1 MAKYLITIEG
11 YDPTGGI
18 GTPTNA
24 ELLQMVRESQC
35 ASDVGELVLSATAP
49 DVVLYPILKR
59 FRWVKT
65 NLALV
70 PTGEFY
76 YHDDSS

>member
-1 MAKYLITIEG
+1 MRFG
-11 YDPTGGI
+11 
-18 GTPTNA
+18 
-24 ELLQMVRESQC
+24 C
-35 ASDVGELVLSATAP
+35 GELVLSATAP

-76 YHDDSS
+76 YHDGSSWVIEKPAGEYHRRHAGRRYGRN